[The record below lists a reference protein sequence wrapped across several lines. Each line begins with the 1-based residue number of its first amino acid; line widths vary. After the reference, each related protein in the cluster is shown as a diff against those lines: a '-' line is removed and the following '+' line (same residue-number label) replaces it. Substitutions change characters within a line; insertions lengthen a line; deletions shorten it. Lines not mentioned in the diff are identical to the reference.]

1 MATQSAIAVFVD
13 GATVEKEDTPQG
25 SSGTHTSN
33 SAGSAAVTKPE
44 PAPVPKLV
52 PNLVPN
58 PHPKPPG
65 VQLSVVVNDPYGAK
79 YARDCFGTVPL
90 AVLRS
95 KLPEFADNVSR
106 IDAAVGDTCVGI
118 RCNAFGPHSLFM
130 TATLLQSD
138 GEDVTE
144 TWSCEC
150 EKGCFGDADLD
161 TYDALRFAFHLLQ
174 VLNMCQTTHRK
185 SLAAYCI
192 PVQVSIGVG
201 DYDDE

>member
-13 GATVEKEDTPQG
+13 GATVVKEDTPGG
-25 SSGTHTSN
+25 SSGTQTSN
-33 SAGSAAVTKPE
+33 SAGSAAVTKPD
-44 PAPVPKLV
+44 
-52 PNLVPN
+52 
-58 PHPKPPG
+58 PKPPG
-65 VQLSVVVNDPYGAK
+65 VQLSLVVNDPYGAK

-106 IDAAVGDTCVGI
+106 VEAAVGDTCVGI
-118 RCNAFGPHSLFM
+118 RCNAFGPRSPFM
-130 TATLLQSD
+130 TVTLLQSD

-161 TYDALRFAFHLLQ
+161 KYDALRFAFHLLQ

-185 SLAAYCI
+185 SLEAYCI
-192 PVQVSIGVG
+192 PVQVSIGV
-201 DYDDE
+201 DDAKSNTAVVK